1 MGNADLAAVQALVE
15 EVETLRRPSLRAFT
29 PLLPRIRSVP
39 AGAALLRESV
49 RNPESVNCAS
59 CVLWQLPCAERA
71 RLRLFAHCLQ
81 DYVFHELRTVKQM
94 GYVVWSFFSGME
106 GSCNFV
112 VILQRNSVGAACE
125 PHA

>member
-1 MGNADLAAVQALVE
+1 MGNVDLAATQALVN
-15 EVETLRRPSLRAFT
+15 EVEALRRPTLRAFT
-29 PLLPRIRSVP
+29 PLLPCIRTVP
-39 AGAALLRESV
+39 EGVALLRESV
-49 RNPESVNCAS
+49 KNEESTNCAS

-94 GYVVWSFFSGME
+94 GYVVWSFFSGVE

-112 VILQRNSVGAACE
+112 VILQSNSVGTSGEADA
-125 PHA
+125 